1 MGLRTSPNSFQ
12 LLMDKVLHGLK
23 FQSVLC
29 YLDDILIF
37 SETFESHLNDLKEV
51 FSRLR
56 EAGLKLGP
64 SKCRFAKQKCNF
76 LGHEISKDGIR
87 PPAERIT
94 AIENYPPPKN
104 LKELRRLLGL
114 FNWFKKFIPNY
125 SAVAFP
131 LFQLTKKIINFR
143 WGKDE
148 NDAFEQLKFLLV
160 NSRLL
165 AFPNLNGGIHS
176 TLD

>member
-1 MGLRTSPNSFQ
+1 MPISPDSTRFTAFNTCFGTFKFLRLPMGLRTSLNSFQ

-64 SKCRFAKQKCNF
+64 SKCRFAKQT
-76 LGHEISKDGIR
+76 EISSDMR
-87 PPAERIT
+87 
-94 AIENYPPPKN
+94 
-104 LKELRRLLGL
+104 
-114 FNWFKKFIPNY
+114 
-125 SAVAFP
+125 
-131 LFQLTKKIINFR
+131 FQR
-143 WGKDE
+143 M
-148 NDAFEQLKFLLV
+148 A
-160 NSRLL
+160 
-165 AFPNLNGGIHS
+165 
-176 TLD
+176 